1 MKFKKRK
8 TIWHQKRLKDSYFK
22 EAKIKG
28 YRSRSALK
36 LLDINKKFRILKKG
50 QSVIDIGAYPGGW
63 SQVLSQQVYSKNV
76 CNKII
81 GVDIKEIKQI
91 QNIFFLKKDIFD
103 KDFIDTLKKIFS
115 DKIDLV
121 ISDAS
126 PSTTGNK
133 FNDHIA
139 SLELCKKTFNVA
151 SSILKNGGS
160 LIIKIFQGQ
169 DINMFVNQIKKR
181 FLKVNLYKPKP
192 SKTESKEIFIIAKFF
207 N

>member
-1 MKFKKRK
+1 M
-8 TIWHQKRLKDSYFK
+8 WY
-22 EAKIKG
+22 
-28 YRSRSALK
+28 
-36 LLDINKKFRILKKG
+36 FRILKKG